1 MEILKFLTNSWKGNA
16 YLLRD
21 ARPPARGMGRIV
33 GVDGGQQ
40 LQEDEKEDE
49 AESEELGN
57 RPGGKRRGVGGA
69 RLLEDEVFVELTRR
83 GPLAPLALPAPC
95 ALLKSFLLVLG
106 GDVDFGEPPA
116 RQRELEGD
124 DFLQDRDSFKETT
137 ERLVEAK
144 KERLKEATT
153 ANAKERRRTDSHFRP
168 RLRTVGFHFLS
179 SPPSVLAGASGERP
193 HVRLDDVMALT
204 R

>member
-1 MEILKFLTNSWKGNA
+1 MQGSPPLRAFASLQDLLNSQ
-16 YLLRD
+16 
-21 ARPPARGMGRIV
+21 PPARGMGRIV

-69 RLLEDEVFVELTRR
+69 RLLGDEVFVELTRR

-153 ANAKERRRTDSHFRP
+153 ANAKERRLGW
-168 RLRTVGFHFLS
+168 LRGK
-179 SPPSVLAGASGERP
+179 GDEGNKCR
-193 HVRLDDVMALT
+193 RALL